1 MNPLPPTLNVG
12 CGMVRIPDSIG
23 VDFDPETRADVI
35 HDLDHLPWPFP
46 DRAFQRIVCSHVLEH
61 LRDPRRCLLE
71 LHRVAQSG
79 ATIEIATPHYSS
91 PESWGD
97 ITHYM
102 HFSLKTFEPFYQE
115 GNRKKRFELVS
126 IQLLFGRGLPSLLG
140 RCIAACFGL
149 SFYEKYFCF
158 IFPARNMKFVLRC
171 L

>member
-1 MNPLPPTLNVG
+1 MTQLPPTLNVG

-23 VDFDPETRADVI
+23 VDFDPQTCADVV
-35 HDLDHLPWPFP
+35 HDLDQLPWPFP
-46 DRAFQRIVCSHVLEH
+46 DQTFHRLVCSHVLEH

-71 LHRVAQSG
+71 LHRVARPG
-79 ATIEIATPHYSS
+79 ATLEIATPHYSS
-91 PESWGD
+91 PDSWGD

-126 IQLLFGRGLPSLLG
+126 RRLSFGNGLPSLLG
-140 RCIAACFGL
+140 RSIAAIFGL

-158 IFPARNMKFVLRC
+158 IFPARNMRFVLRR